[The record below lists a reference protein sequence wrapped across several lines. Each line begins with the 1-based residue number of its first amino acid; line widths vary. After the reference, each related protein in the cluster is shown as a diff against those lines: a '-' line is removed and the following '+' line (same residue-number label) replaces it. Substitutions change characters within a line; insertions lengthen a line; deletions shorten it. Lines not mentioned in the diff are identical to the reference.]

1 MLRLVAIV
9 TMILFVGCSGAAD
22 NNIIMG
28 GVETSTITIGD
39 LRRDVVGSASVTLP
53 QESVV
58 RGRVTSSDREDNFY
72 NQLVVEDSSGALML
86 CVALSNLSSY
96 YPEGLDVS
104 LRLDGLEAN
113 YYRGVLQVGTAALG
127 YTGVGDIES
136 RQVIERTIR
145 RGDSVEE
152 LVPQR
157 VAIEELELSEC
168 GRLVQIDD
176 VGLVSSASLA
186 EGQPLADA
194 TWQGYA
200 LFKNEAGDS
209 IAVRTSKYAT
219 FATERIPLERVS
231 LTGIL
236 EWGSYGEGPECYHLV
251 LRYND
256 DCAPMP

>member
-28 GVETSTITIGD
+28 GVEIPTITIGD
-39 LRRDVVGSASVTLP
+39 LRRDVVGSEGVTLP
-53 QESVV
+53 RECVV
-58 RGRVTSSDREDNFY
+58 RGRVTSSDRDDNFY
-72 NQLVVEDSSGALML
+72 NQLVVEDGSGALML

-104 LRLDGLEAN
+104 LRLDGFEAN
-113 YYRGVLQVGTAALG
+113 YYRGVLQVGTDALG

-145 RGDSVEE
+145 RGESVEL

-157 VAIEELELSEC
+157 VAIRELEQRQC
-168 GRLVQIDD
+168 GRLVRIED
-176 VGLVSSASLA
+176 VAVVASTTLA
-186 EGQPLADA
+186 EGQTLADA

-200 LFKNEAGDS
+200 LFKNEVGDS

>member
-1 MLRLVAIV
+1 
-9 TMILFVGCSGAAD
+9 MILFVGCSGAAD
-22 NNIIMG
+22 NNIIME
-28 GVETSTITIGD
+28 GVETPTITIGD
-39 LRRDVVGSASVTLP
+39 IRQDVVGSAGVTLP
-53 QESVV
+53 EGCIV
-58 RGRVTSSDREDNFY
+58 RGRVTSSDRDDNFY

-104 LRLDGLEAN
+104 LRLDGFEAN
-113 YYRGVLQVGTAALG
+113 YYRGVLQVGTDALG

-145 RGDSVEE
+145 RGESVEL

-157 VAIEELELSEC
+157 VAIRELELRQC
-168 GRLVQIDD
+168 GRLVRIED
-176 VGLVSSASLA
+176 VAVVASTTLA
-186 EGQPLADA
+186 EGQTLADA

-200 LFKNEAGDS
+200 LFKNEVGDS

-236 EWGSYGEGPECYHLV
+236 EWGSYGDGPECYHLIM
-251 LRYND
+251 RYNE
-256 DCAPMP
+256 DCAPKA

>member
-9 TMILFVGCSGAAD
+9 TLILFVGCSGAAD
-22 NNIIMG
+22 NNIIME
-28 GVETSTITIGD
+28 GVETPTITIGD
-39 LRRDVVGSASVTLP
+39 LRQDVVGSAGVTLP
-53 QESVV
+53 EGCIV
-58 RGRVTSSDREDNFY
+58 RGRVTSSDRDDNFY
-72 NQLVVEDSSGALML
+72 NQLVVEDGSGALML
-86 CVALSNLSSY
+86 CVALSHIDSY

-104 LRLDGLEAN
+104 LRLDDLEAN
-113 YYRGVLQVGTAALG
+113 YYRGVLQVGTDALG

-145 RGDSVEE
+145 RGESVE
-152 LVPQR
+152 LLAPQR
-157 VAIEELELSEC
+157 VAIRELELRQC
-168 GRLVQIDD
+168 GRLVRIED
-176 VGLVSSASLA
+176 VAVVASTALA
-186 EGQPLADA
+186 EGQTLADA

-200 LFKNEAGDS
+200 LFKNEVGDS

-236 EWGSYGEGPECYHLV
+236 EWGSYGDGPECYHLIM
-251 LRYND
+251 RYNE

>member
-22 NNIIMG
+22 NNIIME
-28 GVETSTITIGD
+28 GVETPTITIGD
-39 LRRDVVGSASVTLP
+39 LRQDVVGSAGVTLP
-53 QESVV
+53 EGCIV
-58 RGRVTSSDREDNFY
+58 RGRVTSSDRDDNFY

-86 CVALSNLSSY
+86 CVALSHIDSY

-104 LRLDGLEAN
+104 LRLDGFEAN
-113 YYRGVLQVGTAALG
+113 YYRGVLQVGTDALG

-145 RGDSVEE
+145 RGESVEL

-157 VAIEELELSEC
+157 VAIRELELSEC
-168 GRLVQIDD
+168 GRLVRIED
-176 VGLVSSASLA
+176 VAVVASTTLA
-186 EGQPLADA
+186 EGQTLADA

-200 LFKNEAGDS
+200 LFKNEVGDS

-236 EWGSYGEGPECYHLV
+236 EWGSYGDGPECYHLIM
-251 LRYND
+251 RYNE